1 MKDKE
6 LVLKMLDSV
15 KELVEAAKDIVDNNE
30 EPVEKSKPVK
40 KKRGRPPKKKSE
52 PKQKEDFIV
61 EKRGRSKTPE
71 FTHNKFEEMMG
82 LDVDKPE
89 GYDIIDDSG
98 PRSPRNR
105 NEYQTVTM
113 MCEGC
118 NKKFDINPV
127 FKKDNYVCDR
137 CIGKKFGR

>member
-15 KELVEAAKDIVDNNE
+15 KELVEAAKDIVDTNE
-30 EPVEKSKPVK
+30 EPVKESKPVK
-40 KKRGRPPKKKSE
+40 KKRGRPPKKKPE
-52 PKQKEDFIV
+52 IRQKEDFTV
-61 EKRGRSKTPE
+61 NKRGQSKTPE

-82 LDVDKPE
+82 LEIDKPE
-89 GYDIIDDSG
+89 GYDTIDDSG